1 MNFTSIIKTHSNFHQ
16 LITWF
21 LSPKSIY
28 LEKEEPWN
36 ISLFAQNICF
46 LYKKFGSKY
55 DLGFANGGYQ
65 NNKNCPEKG
74 ICDEFKIQLIERLGK
89 KFNLEACCSTNYRC

>member
-1 MNFTSIIKTHSNFHQ
+1 MNFTSIIKKHSNFHQ
-16 LITWF
+16 LLTWF

-46 LYKKFGSKY
+46 LYKKFGFKY
-55 DLGFANGGYQ
+55 DLVFANGGYQ
-65 NNKNCPEKG
+65 YNKNCPEKG
-74 ICDEFKIQLIERLGK
+74 ICDEFKIQSSSLLLK
-89 KFNLEACCSTNYRC
+89 NYRC